1 MKQLLSLLRSDTE
14 IVLKPGRYLGEY
26 IIRGV
31 RYIDDAYKVVTDAC
45 FNLDFLRGANF
56 TEDMIWK
63 HVRDE
68 IWHGLTLEELRFHER
83 LIKNGG
89 VTGDDGLQMQGMR
102 ACDILPDD
110 GGMEVP
116 AVSAPG
122 VLPRDDEKLLRESDD
137 SGPGEKV

>member
-1 MKQLLSLLRSDTE
+1 MRASWNGQIYKSEGKYSIQFETDNYNLYRYVEKACQDTMDICDVYNKPPSLE
-14 IVLKPGRYLGEY
+14 
-26 IIRGV
+26 
-31 RYIDDAYKVVTDAC
+31 
-45 FNLDFLRGANF
+45 
-56 TEDMIWK
+56 
-63 HVRDE
+63 
-68 IWHGLTLEELRFHER
+68 
-83 LIKNGG
+83 NGG
-89 VTGDDGLQMQGMR
+89 DMDAKFGLQMQGMR